1 MPYDNAYNRMIAREI
16 NARDRA
22 YVQRKAF
29 SNEID
34 IQHGNAAHS
43 SYHEYTGFGHFLPP
57 PRPNSLVDVHID
69 QYSHNYCSDSEDE
82 DESEKS
88 EESEKADESGS
99 ESDVEYTR
107 DDIMEAARFAKL
119 SDEQCQKLE
128 KYLDEIEEDGEE
140 LDGKG
145 LMDWVKKTAS
155 KVGNFLEEKIK
166 PLASKIL
173 PLIAMHPKA
182 GAAINI
188 IKNAAA
194 SIPFVGADVKEK
206 LGEYGLGKS
215 GGRSGWVT
223 HVKDYAAKHGISYK
237 QALKDSRAT
246 YRKLGGASTQLKGVD
261 LRKLTDIRGPDTLGL
276 LNGVPARAPGMQ
288 KPTGE
293 DYQGSS
299 LGAGGVLFG
308 PSNDPVNHPRITDF
322 HNNNQPYIEKQAK
335 TKEYSEAYEEK
346 LARVRAQAEAIKLGD
361 PNKNLFPDAIKD
373 GRAPD
378 LFQKSPPNL
387 QAGPEKKAA
396 GRSLKEINKRSRSLK
411 EIKTVNSGSPNL
423 RTGSAIFAQKGS
435 LPLATRQALPPTV
448 EQAREESYT
457 PPDMK
462 TSGLGKAKSK
472 WAMHVRAYAA
482 KHGLTYKQAIKPA
495 RASY

>member
-16 NARDRA
+16 NARNRVYA
-22 YVQRKAF
+22 QRKAF

-43 SYHEYTGFGHFLPP
+43 SYHEHSGYGHFLPP

-82 DESEKS
+82 DESEKP

-107 DDIMEAARFAKL
+107 DDIMDAAKYAKL
-119 SDEQCQKLE
+119 SNEQCQKLE

-140 LDGKG
+140 LDGAG

-155 KVGNFLEEKIK
+155 KVGNFLEEKVK
-166 PLASKIL
+166 PIAAKLV
-173 PLIAMHPKA
+173 PLIALHPKA
-182 GAAINI
+182 GAAIDK

-237 QALKDSRAT
+237 QAMKDSRAT
-246 YRKLGGASTQLKGVD
+246 YRKLGGATTQLKGID

-276 LNGVPARAPGMQ
+276 LSGVPARAPGMQ

-293 DYQGSS
+293 DFQGAS

-322 HNNNQPYIEKQAK
+322 HNNNQPYIDQQARAK
-335 TKEYSEAYEEK
+335 DYSAAYEEK
-346 LARVRAQAEAIKLGD
+346 LARVRAQAEAIKAGD
-361 PNKNLFPDAIKD
+361 PNQNLFPDAIKD
-373 GRAPD
+373 GRAPVNSGSPD
-378 LFQKSPPNL
+378 LQAALLNL
-387 QAGPEKKAA
+387 QAALPKKAA
-396 GRSLKEINKRSRSLK
+396 GKRSRSLK
-411 EIKTVNSGSPNL
+411 EI

-482 KHGLTYKQAIKPA
+482 KHGLTYRQAIKPA